1 MDSPPAVVPQAQQ
14 YILCTALNTILY
26 GQDEP
31 NTRQTALLVRR
42 V

>member
-1 MDSPPAVVPQAQQ
+1 MDSPPAVVPQVQQ
-14 YILCTALNTILY
+14 YILCTALNTIPC

-31 NTRQTALLVRR
+31 STRQTVQLVRR